1 MSEKIRVLQ
10 LGTQDWNE
18 KFTLPEN
25 VRLKY
30 VERFEAIP
38 KKPYDVVFLERELY
52 PEEIR
57 LLYNAT
63 KAYTLYVTENVA
75 LEGEVQS
82 FFESKMGKVLPES
95 EIQDF
100 FTHEIRNYFPNS

>member
-57 LLYNAT
+57 LLYKAT

-75 LEGEVQS
+75 LDNSRKFHEFCVISLLQ
-82 FFESKMGKVLPES
+82 KVILK
-95 EIQDF
+95 INF
-100 FTHEIRNYFPNS
+100 